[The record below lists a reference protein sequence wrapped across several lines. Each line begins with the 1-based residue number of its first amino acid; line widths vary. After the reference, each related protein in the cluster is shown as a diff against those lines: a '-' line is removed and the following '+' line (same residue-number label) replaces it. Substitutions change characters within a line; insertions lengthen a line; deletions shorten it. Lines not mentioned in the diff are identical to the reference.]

1 MVMEKPREF
10 QQNVYVC
17 FIDCA
22 KDFDCVDHNK
32 LWKILKEMG
41 VTDHLYLSPKKPACG
56 QEATIRIA
64 HGITDWFK
72 IEKEV

>member
-1 MVMEKPREF
+1 
-10 QQNVYVC
+10 
-17 FIDCA
+17 
-22 KDFDCVDHNK
+22 
-32 LWKILKEMG
+32 MG
-41 VTDHLYLSPKKPACG
+41 VTDHLYLSPKKPVCG

>member
-1 MVMEKPREF
+1 MEKPREF

-41 VTDHLYLSPKKPACG
+41 VTDHLYLSPKKPVCG